1 MPVWCNNKDFQWAK
15 GTIIERSESLLS
27 YLETR
32 TKRVDYK
39 YIRPLSLYKQKIPNY
54 SSCFQYQK
62 INDNK
67 KLRFKRTS
75 RRFAPSMKTNSCN
88 STKNYIAGLTWKS
101 HHNLL
106 WTLNLDNGSSS
117 LKCSWNHHY
126 CWPKEFDFKE
136 NRTITGST
144 VFIKKIGWLRETQN
158 LEWHMQILLY
168 CMSILRCN
176 QRYLEWTR
184 SFDNQHH
191 LYMSMPD
198 FKKNMVYN
206 IIDNNSLLFRDCYG
220 SASEE

>member
-1 MPVWCNNKDFQWAK
+1 MNLYCLTWKPEPKELTTNISGLFPYINRRYQIIVHAFNIRKLMTTKNWGLNEPQGVLHHQWKQTPVIVQ
-15 GTIIERSESLLS
+15 
-27 YLETR
+27 
-32 TKRVDYK
+32 
-39 YIRPLSLYKQKIPNY
+39 
-54 SSCFQYQK
+54 
-62 INDNK
+62 
-67 KLRFKRTS
+67 
-75 RRFAPSMKTNSCN
+75 
-88 STKNYIAGLTWKS
+88 KNYIAGLTWKS

-191 LYMSMPD
+191 FYMSMPY